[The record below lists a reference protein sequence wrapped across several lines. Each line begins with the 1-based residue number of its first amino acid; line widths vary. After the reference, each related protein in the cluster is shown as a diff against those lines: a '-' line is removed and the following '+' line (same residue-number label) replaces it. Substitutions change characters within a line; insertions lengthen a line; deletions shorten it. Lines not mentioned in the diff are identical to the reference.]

1 MAWACVLTLKW
12 KRHSEAELGRSF
24 DPIQSG
30 VWSPLQVFLVHVL
43 SSCCHVSVLL
53 ALRFHCPLGMSQG
66 YLAFHLKVP
75 VTFCQVLSALVVQ
88 TETSGWRE
96 PIALENYSNDSR
108 CHCWAG
114 VFAKCFLWTTR
125 CHCAVILC
133 APSRGQEEFHFH
145 PKSNFSVVF
154 LFSAPGFFSCPCH
167 VSVSF
172 TLSSVS
178 GL

>member
-1 MAWACVLTLKW
+1 M
-12 KRHSEAELGRSF
+12 
-24 DPIQSG
+24 
-30 VWSPLQVFLVHVL
+30 L

-133 APSRGQEEFHFH
+133 APSRSQEEFHFH
-145 PKSNFSVVF
+145 PKSNFSAVF
-154 LFSAPGFFSCPCH
+154 FISPPWLFLLSLPRLCKFYPILSFWPLTYAAANPIIFFFPH
-167 VSVSF
+167 NHAK
-172 TLSSVS
+172 
-178 GL
+178 